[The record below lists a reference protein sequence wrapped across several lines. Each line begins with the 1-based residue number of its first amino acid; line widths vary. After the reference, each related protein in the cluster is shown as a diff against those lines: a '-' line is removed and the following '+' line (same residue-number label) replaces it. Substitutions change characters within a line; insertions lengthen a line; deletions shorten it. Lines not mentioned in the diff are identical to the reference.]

1 MAAGAPVIAS
11 TLQEAKRRQG
21 GDDRNRSYLQSEVV
35 LSRNFFQNPTKRSY
49 IYLIDRTINEAE
61 KVIFELDTT
70 VL

>member
-11 TLQEAKRRQG
+11 ILQEAKRRQG
-21 GDDRNRSYLQSEVV
+21 GDNRKRSYLHSEVV
-35 LSRNFFQNPTKRSY
+35 LSRNFFQNPTKHFY
-49 IYLIDRTINEAE
+49 IYLIDRTTNEAE